1 VALAV
6 GADDAT
12 PEIRRA
18 TSSYGYE
25 PPFGDVPWIHFDLA
39 DGALELGKRRALAI
53 TVLHDLDLAR
63 VDKLR
68 ESMRGEIVR
77 VVARIA
83 QHELVE
89 LAGFEPKL
97 VGREGMLSGFAQFDR
112 DSIGS
117 WRDRSPAAWTTGDT
131 SSKAATATPRHIEEM
146 AIMAWTLPVSSRYCN

>member
-1 VALAV
+1 MPFVTIRLTLSLDHDLAHHSVLGVALAV

-18 TSSYGYE
+18 TGSYGYE

-39 DGALELGKRRALAI
+39 DGALELGKRRPLAI

-63 VDKLR
+63 VDELR
-68 ESMRGEIVR
+68 ERMRGEIVR

-112 DSIGS
+112 DF
-117 WRDRSPAAWTTGDT
+117 DRLLARQIACSMDNG
-131 SSKAATATPRHIEEM
+131 R
-146 AIMAWTLPVSSRYCN
+146 